1 MSPLDHHVYVCLEEY
16 RLTHE
21 SPTAS
26 ERARIEWL
34 LWQSRERL
42 ARRHAA
48 ARWLGAR
55 LVRLG
60 EGLQGWAEAAA
71 RPHSGHVSR
80 PPEPGR

>member
-16 RLTHE
+16 RLLHQ
-21 SPTAS
+21 SPSAA
-26 ERARIEWL
+26 EQARIEWL
-34 LWQSRERL
+34 LYESQMRL

-60 EGLQGWAEAAA
+60 ERLQGWAETAA
-71 RPHSGHVSR
+71 
-80 PPEPGR
+80 PGA